1 MDEGYRR
8 IKYVRY
14 ADDFIIGVIG
24 SKSDCE
30 AIKEDIKNFLGEKLK
45 LTLSKEKTLITHGN
59 RKAKFLGYE
68 IYVRPFTDKT
78 LRGEKSGVL
87 IKAYGKKV
95 VLEVPMFTMRI
106 NFSTTRRWKF
116 INSRVKRNGNP
127 QAGQSCYIWTT
138 SKYWMPITEKSEV
151 LQTIF
156 LSQITVHT

>member
-45 LTLSKEKTLITHGN
+45 LTLSEEKTLITHGN

-95 VLEVPMFTMRI
+95 VLEVPMSTMRD
-106 NFSTTRRWKF
+106 
-116 INSRVKRNGNP
+116 KRNGNP